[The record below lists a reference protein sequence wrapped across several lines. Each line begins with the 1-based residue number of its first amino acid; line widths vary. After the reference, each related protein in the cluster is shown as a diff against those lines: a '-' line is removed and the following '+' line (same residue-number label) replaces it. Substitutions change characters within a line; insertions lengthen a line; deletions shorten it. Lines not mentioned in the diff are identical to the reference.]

1 VGRPVDRPTL
11 RIASRRTVEFVEDP
25 VSVAKVQFNVRGLD
39 VEPADAAFAL
49 APNESVGQDNLSLM
63 SSPVTG
69 FLKESP
75 FAQPTPSAVIST
87 FMPAPSKRMG
97 AFTRPVTENVDPRM
111 PQCLFW

>member
-1 VGRPVDRPTL
+1 VGRPVDRPCCAL
-11 RIASRRTVEFVEDP
+11 LAVGPVEFVEDP
-25 VSVAKVQFNVRGLD
+25 VSVAQVQFNVRGLD
-39 VEPADAAFAL
+39 VERADAAFAL
-49 APNESVGQDNLSLM
+49 APNESVGQDDLSLM

-75 FAQPTPSAVIST
+75 FAQPTPSAVISK